1 MIPSLRRPQR
11 LSASFVK
18 TVNILGRYGDG
29 RGGHGLSLLVKPMR
43 AGGFSKSWSQRTI
56 INGKPTNIG
65 LGAYPIV
72 TLAEARRAVIN
83 KRRAIAQGRDPR
95 AGGVPTFEEAAEKV
109 IAMHEPTRKDGVRS
123 AAIWRS
129 SLRDYAMPQ
138 IGKKTVDTITTADVM
153 AVLVPIWS
161 TKRETARRVRQRI
174 GAVMKW
180 SVAHRYRQDNP
191 AGDAIA
197 EALPRDGTS
206 AKTHHRALP
215 HSEVGAAVGKIRA
228 SGAYRATVLAFEF
241 LVLTA
246 SRSDEVRGARWDE
259 FNFESG
265 TWTVPAARMKM
276 ARPHR
281 VPLPARAI
289 EILEEARELCD
300 DADLVF
306 PSPTG
311 RMLSDSTISKL
322 VRENHIGCVPH
333 GMRSSFRDWAAEC
346 SDAPRE
352 VCELALAHVN
362 SYRVEAAYRRSDLFE
377 KRREL
382 MEDWS
387 EYLRQIPTTRPPN
400 QIS

>member
-1 MIPSLRRPQR
+1 MRRPQR
-11 LSASFVK
+11 LSPSFVK
-18 TVNILGRYGDG
+18 TVNVPGRYGDG
-29 RGGHGLSLLVKPMR
+29 RGGHGLSLLVKLMR
-43 AGGFSKSWSQRTI
+43 AGGFSKSWSQRVL
-56 INGKPTNIG
+56 INGRPTNIG

-72 TLAEARRAVIN
+72 TLAEARRAVIAN
-83 KRRAIAQGRDPR
+83 RRAISQGRDPR

-109 IAMHEPTRKDGVRS
+109 IAMHEPTWKDGARS

-138 IGKKTVDTITTADVM
+138 LGRKTVDAITTADVM

-174 GAVMKW
+174 GAVMRW

-197 EALPRDGTS
+197 EALPRHGTS
-206 AKTHHRALP
+206 AKAHHRALP
-215 HSEVGAAVGKIRA
+215 HSAVGAAVEQIRA

-241 LVLTA
+241 LILTA
-246 SRSDEVRGARWDE
+246 SRSGEVRGARWGE
-259 FNFESG
+259 FDFESA
-265 TWTVPAARMKM
+265 TWTVPATRMKM

-281 VPLPARAI
+281 VPLSPRAI
-289 EILEEARELCD
+289 KILEEARELSD
-300 DADLVF
+300 DPDLVF

-322 VRENHIGCVPH
+322 VRENGIGCVPH

-352 VCELALAHVN
+352 VFELALAHVN
-362 SYRVEAAYRRSDLFE
+362 NDRVEAAYRRSDLFE
-377 KRREL
+377 RRRKL
-382 MEDWS
+382 MTEWA
-387 EYLRQIPTTRPPN
+387 LHGTN
-400 QIS
+400 F

>member
-1 MIPSLRRPQR
+1 MRRPQR
-11 LSASFVK
+11 LSTSFVK
-18 TVNILGRYGDG
+18 TVNVPGRYGDR

-43 AGGFSKSWSQRTI
+43 AGGFSKSWSQRVL
-56 INGKPTNIG
+56 INGRPTNIG
-65 LGAYPIV
+65 LGAYPV
-72 TLAEARRAVIN
+72 VSLADARRAVIAN
-83 KRRAIAQGRDPR
+83 RRAIARGLDPR

-109 IAMHEPTRKDGVRS
+109 IAMHEPTWKNGARS

-129 SLRDYAMPQ
+129 SLRDYAMPSL
-138 IGKKTVDTITTADVM
+138 GRKTVDTITTTDVM

-197 EALPRDGTS
+197 EALPRDSTA
-206 AKTHHRALP
+206 AKVHHRALP
-215 HSEVGAAVGKIRA
+215 HAEVGAAVETIRA
-228 SGAYRATVLAFEF
+228 SGAYRSTVLAFEF

-246 SRSDEVRGARWDE
+246 SRSGEVRGARWEEVD
-259 FNFESG
+259 FDAV
-265 TWTVPAARMKM
+265 TWTVPASRMKI

-281 VPLPARAI
+281 VPLSTRAV
-289 EILEEARELCD
+289 EILGEAQDLSND
-300 DADLVF
+300 TDLVF

-322 VRENHIGCVPH
+322 VRENGIKCVPH

-346 SDAPRE
+346 SEAPRE

-362 SYRVEAAYRRSDLFE
+362 SDRVEAAYRRSDLFE
-377 KRREL
+377 RRREL
-382 MEDWS
+382 MEDWAT
-387 EYLRQIPTTRPPN
+387 YLAPPPVDT
-400 QIS
+400 

>member
-1 MIPSLRRPQR
+1 MRRPQR

-18 TVNILGRYGDG
+18 TVNVSGRYGDG

-43 AGGFSKSWSQRTI
+43 AGGFSKSWSQRI
-56 INGKPTNIG
+56 LINGRPTNIG

-72 TLAEARRAVIN
+72 TLAEARRAVIAN
-83 KRRAIAQGRDPR
+83 RRAISQGRDPR

-109 IAMHEPTRKDGVRS
+109 IAMHEPTWKDGARS

-138 IGKKTVDTITTADVM
+138 LGRKTVDAITTADVM

-180 SVAHRYRQDNP
+180 SVAHRYRHDNP

-197 EALPRDGTS
+197 EALPRDATS
-206 AKTHHRALP
+206 ATKTHHRALH
-215 HSEVGAAVGKIRA
+215 HSEVGTAVDQIRA

-246 SRSDEVRGARWDE
+246 GRSGEVRGARWDE
-259 FNFESG
+259 FDFESA
-265 TWTVPAARMKM
+265 TWTVPTARMKM

-281 VPLPARAI
+281 VPLSPRAI
-289 EILEEARELCD
+289 EILKEARQLSD
-300 DADLVF
+300 HADLVF

-311 RMLSDSTISKL
+311 KMLSDSTISKL
-322 VRENHIGCVPH
+322 VREHGIACVPH

-346 SDAPRE
+346 SDVPRE

-362 SYRVEAAYRRSDLFE
+362 NDRVEAAYRRSDLFE
-377 KRREL
+377 RRRTL
-382 MEDWS
+382 MTEWASYIATSTGQRAQDS
-387 EYLRQIPTTRPPN
+387 ANGTT
-400 QIS
+400 

>member
-1 MIPSLRRPQR
+1 MRRPQR

-18 TVNILGRYGDG
+18 TVNVPGRYGDG

-43 AGGFSKSWSQRTI
+43 AGGFSKSWSQRI
-56 INGKPTNIG
+56 LINGRPTNVG

-72 TLAEARRAVIN
+72 TLAEARRAVIAN
-83 KRRAIAQGRDPR
+83 RRAIAQGHDPR
-95 AGGVPTFEEAAEKV
+95 AGGVPTFEEAADKV
-109 IAMHEPTRKDGVRS
+109 IAIHETTWKDGARS

-129 SLRDYAMPQ
+129 SLRDYVMPQ
-138 IGKKTVDTITTADVM
+138 LGRKTVDQITTADVM
-153 AVLVPIWS
+153 AVLVPIWG

-215 HSEVGAAVGKIRA
+215 HSEVGAAVEKIRA

-246 SRSDEVRGARWDE
+246 SRSGEVRGARWAE
-259 FNFESG
+259 FDCESA
-265 TWTVPAARMKM
+265 TWTVPADRMKM

-281 VPLPARAI
+281 VPLAPRAI
-289 EILEEARELCD
+289 EILEEARELSD
-300 DADLVF
+300 DTDLVF

-322 VRENHIGCVPH
+322 VRENRIGCVPH

-362 SYRVEAAYRRSDLFE
+362 NDRVEAAYRRSDLFE

-387 EYLRQIPTTRPPN
+387 EYLRQKPATRA
-400 QIS
+400 QKQLS

>member
-1 MIPSLRRPQR
+1 MRRPQR

-18 TVNILGRYGDG
+18 TVNVPGRYGDG

-43 AGGFSKSWSQRTI
+43 AGGFSKSWSQRLLV
-56 INGKPTNIG
+56 NGRPTNIG
-65 LGAYPIV
+65 LGGYPIV
-72 TLAEARRAVIN
+72 TLAEARQAVIANRRAV
-83 KRRAIAQGRDPR
+83 AQGRDPR

-109 IAMHEPTRKDGVRS
+109 IAMHEPTWKDGARS

-129 SLRDYAMPQ
+129 SLRDYAMPRL
-138 IGKKTVDTITTADVM
+138 GRKTVDSITTADVM

-180 SVAHRYRQDNP
+180 SVAHHYRQDNP
-191 AGDAIA
+191 AGDAVGDAIA
-197 EALPRDGTS
+197 EALPRDGAST
-206 AKTHHRALP
+206 KIHHRALP
-215 HSEVGAAVGKIRA
+215 HAEVGAAVAKIRA
-228 SGAYRATVLAFEF
+228 SGAHPSTVFAFEF

-246 SRSDEVRGARWDE
+246 GRSGEVRGARWEEVD
-259 FNFESG
+259 FESA
-265 TWTVPAARMKM
+265 TWTVPASRMKM

-281 VPLPARAI
+281 VPLSTRAV
-289 EILEEARELCD
+289 EILEEAHELTD

-322 VRENHIGCVPH
+322 VRENGIGCVPH

-362 SYRVEAAYRRSDLFE
+362 NDRVEAAYRRSDLFE

-382 MEDWS
+382 MQDWAS
-387 EYLRQIPTTRPPN
+387 YLAESPVPVAT
-400 QIS
+400 

>member
-1 MIPSLRRPQR
+1 MRRPQR

-18 TVNILGRYGDG
+18 TVNAPGRYGDG

-43 AGGFSKSWSQRTI
+43 AGGFSKSWSQRI
-56 INGKPTNIG
+56 LINGRPTNIG
-65 LGAYPIV
+65 LGGYPIV
-72 TLAEARRAVIN
+72 TLAEARRAVIAN
-83 KRRAIAQGRDPR
+83 RRAVVQGRDPR

-109 IAMHEPTRKDGVRS
+109 IAMHEPTWKDGARS

-138 IGKKTVDTITTADVM
+138 LGKKTVDAITTADVM

-197 EALPRDGTS
+197 EALPRDGMA

-215 HSEVGAAVGKIRA
+215 HGEVGAAVDKIRA

-246 SRSDEVRGARWDE
+246 SRSGEVRGARWDE
-259 FNFESG
+259 FDIESA
-265 TWTVPAARMKM
+265 TWTVPASRMKM

-281 VPLPARAI
+281 VPLSTRALKV
-289 EILEEARELCD
+289 LEEARELSD
-300 DADLVF
+300 RADLAF

-322 VRENHIGCVPH
+322 VRENGIGCVPH

-362 SYRVEAAYRRSDLFE
+362 SDRVEAAYRRSDLFE

-382 MEDWS
+382 MEEWAA
-387 EYLRQIPTTRPPN
+387 YIAPPGRT
-400 QIS
+400 